1 MDRKPWGTIFTHLQL
16 YPVHVLYMIYSLL
29 GEEIKVK
36 AILKGDHV
44 IVAHPSLS
52 LNQFLCSNQV
62 KPFAGLR

>member
-1 MDRKPWGTIFTHLQL
+1 MDRRPWETIFTHLQL

-36 AILKGDHV
+36 AILRGE
-44 IVAHPSLS
+44 
-52 LNQFLCSNQV
+52 NQCLCSNQV